1 MLHERLK
8 EAIRNNED
16 LNITQEKITQASQI
30 RFDDKPKPD
39 SDDLDIDINDTKN
52 DSVSVVKRQT
62 KK

>member
-30 RFDDKPKPD
+30 RLDDKQKPD
-39 SDDLDIDINDTKN
+39 NDDLDIDINDTKN

>member
-16 LNITQEKITQASQI
+16 LNITREKITQASQI
-30 RFDDKPKPD
+30 RFDDELKPD
-39 SDDLDIDINDTKN
+39 SDNLDIDINDTKN

>member
-30 RFDDKPKPD
+30 RFDDKQKPD
-39 SDDLDIDINDTKN
+39 NDDLDIDINDTKN